1 VSTFDVNGQKV
12 LSVDPKALTIL
23 SEQAFIDV
31 SHLLRPS
38 HLQVSIFPCGTV
50 VCSGY
55 SYRCFIHLSVPI
67 I

>member
-1 VSTFDVNGQKV
+1 MSTLDVKGKKV
-12 LSVDPKALTIL
+12 LSVDPQALTLL

-38 HLQVSIFPCGTV
+38 HLQVSLFGTV
-50 VCSGY
+50 VIAITDMSL
-55 SYRCFIHLSVPI
+55 FLPI

>member
-1 VSTFDVNGQKV
+1 MSTFDVSGQKV

-38 HLQVSIFPCGTV
+38 HLQVSILPCGTV
-50 VCSGY
+50 VCSSY